1 MTTVSSLFSKVSPL
15 FSGIAETISGEVD
28 CSFET
33 LSLYARDASS
43 YYIQPQAVIY
53 PKNATDI
60 KHILAF
66 ARELKMPV
74 TVRGLGNG
82 EHGGCLS
89 EGIILDLHRHFNQ
102 IRHINMLE
110 QTVTVDAGVSV
121 AEFIKKLHTWQFDIP
136 CLDEFDTTASVGAYV
151 ATRSISSSSFHYG
164 SVRDWI
170 EGVRV
175 VVDNGEEHNI
185 ADGITP
191 SGRLLGIYQS
201 VFPLLSSYQAHIRA
215 NKPTTEEASGYSVWN
230 TTIGPR
236 QLIDEIVGSEGTL
249 GIITSITFRVT
260 TYKPFSQVTCIPIE
274 NKDDI
279 PHFIELAKNH
289 RVERMF
295 LYDHIFM
302 ELSKRYSQ
310 HHIPYFKD
318 ASYVL
323 MTVHTH
329 TDKEKLKNLVK
340 TFHHALPHG
349 EEASV
354 LASYDVFER
363 LLSPTFIQE
372 VSKKY
377 SNNVLSPL
385 LSTNGLLVKPNKIP
399 SLLRRLEHIT
409 DSTGKMYTVSG
420 FVGSGHLAITPLF
433 DLYSNTHDT
442 ATTEYTHAVFESV
455 KKEGGSFSALG
466 GDGLTKTPHL
476 PQKYN
481 ETMLTLFKEIKNAWD
496 PLGILNP
503 GKKLGTSFHYLSQRI
518 VKNR

>member
-164 SVRDWI
+164 SVRCWI

-185 ADGITP
+185 ADGIAP
-191 SGRLLGIYQS
+191 SGILLGIDQ
-201 VFPLLSSYQAHIRA
+201 
-215 NKPTTEEASGYSVWN
+215 
-230 TTIGPR
+230 
-236 QLIDEIVGSEGTL
+236 
-249 GIITSITFRVT
+249 
-260 TYKPFSQVTCIPIE
+260 
-274 NKDDI
+274 
-279 PHFIELAKNH
+279 
-289 RVERMF
+289 
-295 LYDHIFM
+295 
-302 ELSKRYSQ
+302 
-310 HHIPYFKD
+310 
-318 ASYVL
+318 
-323 MTVHTH
+323 
-329 TDKEKLKNLVK
+329 
-340 TFHHALPHG
+340 
-349 EEASV
+349 
-354 LASYDVFER
+354 
-363 LLSPTFIQE
+363 
-372 VSKKY
+372 
-377 SNNVLSPL
+377 
-385 LSTNGLLVKPNKIP
+385 
-399 SLLRRLEHIT
+399 
-409 DSTGKMYTVSG
+409 
-420 FVGSGHLAITPLF
+420 
-433 DLYSNTHDT
+433 
-442 ATTEYTHAVFESV
+442 
-455 KKEGGSFSALG
+455 
-466 GDGLTKTPHL
+466 
-476 PQKYN
+476 
-481 ETMLTLFKEIKNAWD
+481 
-496 PLGILNP
+496 
-503 GKKLGTSFHYLSQRI
+503 
-518 VKNR
+518 